1 MAQEPSSKDL
11 LEAVKQQESGGRRY
25 DSSGKLLEGPMTKY
39 GTAKGEMQVLDST
52 MKKPGY
58 GVKPAQ
64 DDSPDERARVGRD
77 LLAVF
82 EKKYKDRDTALI
94 AYNWGPG
101 NTNKWLAAGA
111 DPAKLPK
118 ETRDYVSRINSMMGE
133 TKVAQVKPMEKAPT
147 TSTPVSRRTASIPE
161 SVAPVLSSLGTN
173 YQTAL
178 AASILAAQT
187 SKDDEDDDLTQA
199 ERFAQYM
206 EENKAPA
213 EMPMVKTSL
222 ADIYSQPRIELVG
235 FTEPA
240 QPKKRTAKV
249 ALKMFKDGGAVY
261 RAQGSPEGG
270 EQLTPQQI
278 EQIAQRQQDARA
290 YNQQMLEAPTQAD
303 TYTGLAK
310 GFTQNIVPNVVG
322 IPVDLTTMALRPFGY
337 KVEKPVL
344 GSEWNKEK
352 LTEYGL
358 RPEPPPEGTNERN
371 WYDVGNFASF
381 FVNPAATTRGAVATG
396 EKLAQKGAQA
406 AETVKAG
413 IELGVESTKKN
424 AQTAKKMLDAL
435 KKPKEAP
442 KTTRVEP
449 TMGPP
454 APAPA
459 PAPAPV
465 LAEPAPAPVVQP
477 EPLPAPPAEVAVPPE
492 MLAQAAPVAP
502 PMQANAEIIRPFVG
516 RLDAFVD
523 TIKNPM
529 QLGQLKGQLKGK
541 FRDYDIERVERAFAG
556 MDDKTKLTP
565 DQIKQALAGV
575 HSPSKWISETLPPEP
590 YKYHQ
595 SADNVWGAPLGTTNL
610 YIEQPAE
617 KMAAAKLLDE
627 GKQNIAAFIE
637 NSSSA
642 PTMKALEGARNLLS
656 NPEIEKIAGPEL
668 VTRLRTNFD
677 KVENNVKL
685 LDNYQNELK
694 QIQNGFISPSVYRTA
709 DGQAPYFTFQN
720 EYMANKLEETR
731 QQLIRQGQNRTTA
744 YVAAHD
750 LLWNRENGDAF
761 YREAS
766 VYASK
771 KIQEMAVE
779 RARSHG
785 ISVPNLS
792 LIDWNNP
799 DIRPLSPASIEF
811 EQNVKDVLEPSI
823 QTLHEAAKNVQRFMS
838 NDVKELS
845 QNLVSVAGYRGS
857 HQKVADR
864 PHPIG
869 FTRFSEHQATIPGV
883 GTVEG
888 RHFHELQSDLSK
900 EMRKQGTTYGS
911 VEKDEAQIRKLRN
924 QIEALRKDAQ
934 EKAIAMHENHSQG
947 VIGAEEYTR
956 QYGELLKTMEEK
968 LKAPE
973 KRFSILSAR
982 IRNKA
987 PYSLEE
993 PFAGFETNSDLRRQL
1008 LMKNAVQS
1016 AMKDGKRFATFPG
1029 AESAKPQLY
1038 VGKIYP
1044 NLKQVVKDMG
1054 GEKAGF
1060 EIRQIELPP
1069 DKDGNPVTAWGVV
1082 WSPEAA
1088 ARIVEKG
1095 VPFAK
1100 GGMVERQVNTARY
1113 I

>member
-1 MAQEPSSKDL
+1 MLQ
-11 LEAVKQQESGGRRY
+11 
-25 DSSGKLLEGPMTKY
+25 PMIFY
-39 GTAKGEMQVLDST
+39 G
-52 MKKPGY
+52 
-58 GVKPAQ
+58 
-64 DDSPDERARVGRD
+64 
-77 LLAVF
+77 
-82 EKKYKDRDTALI
+82 I
-94 AYNWGPG
+94 
-101 NTNKWLAAGA
+101 
-111 DPAKLPK
+111 
-118 ETRDYVSRINSMMGE
+118 
-133 TKVAQVKPMEKAPT
+133 
-147 TSTPVSRRTASIPE
+147 
-161 SVAPVLSSLGTN
+161 
-173 YQTAL
+173 
-178 AASILAAQT
+178 
-187 SKDDEDDDLTQA
+187 
-199 ERFAQYM
+199 
-206 EENKAPA
+206 
-213 EMPMVKTSL
+213 
-222 ADIYSQPRIELVG
+222 
-235 FTEPA
+235 
-240 QPKKRTAKV
+240 
-249 ALKMFKDGGAVY
+249 
-261 RAQGSPEGG
+261 
-270 EQLTPQQI
+270 
-278 EQIAQRQQDARA
+278 
-290 YNQQMLEAPTQAD
+290 
-303 TYTGLAK
+303 
-310 GFTQNIVPNVVG
+310 
-322 IPVDLTTMALRPFGY
+322 
-337 KVEKPVL
+337 
-344 GSEWNKEK
+344 
-352 LTEYGL
+352 
-358 RPEPPPEGTNERN
+358 
-371 WYDVGNFASF
+371 
-381 FVNPAATTRGAVATG
+381 
-396 EKLAQKGAQA
+396 
-406 AETVKAG
+406 
-413 IELGVESTKKN
+413 
-424 AQTAKKMLDAL
+424 
-435 KKPKEAP
+435 
-442 KTTRVEP
+442 
-449 TMGPP
+449 
-454 APAPA
+454 
-459 PAPAPV
+459 
-465 LAEPAPAPVVQP
+465 
-477 EPLPAPPAEVAVPPE
+477 
-492 MLAQAAPVAP
+492 
-502 PMQANAEIIRPFVG
+502 
-516 RLDAFVD
+516 
-523 TIKNPM
+523 
-529 QLGQLKGQLKGK
+529 
-541 FRDYDIERVERAFAG
+541 
-556 MDDKTKLTP
+556 
-565 DQIKQALAGV
+565 
-575 HSPSKWISETLPPEP
+575 
-590 YKYHQ
+590 
-595 SADNVWGAPLGTTNL
+595 
-610 YIEQPAE
+610 
-617 KMAAAKLLDE
+617 
-627 GKQNIAAFIE
+627 
-637 NSSSA
+637 
-642 PTMKALEGARNLLS
+642 
-656 NPEIEKIAGPEL
+656 
-668 VTRLRTNFD
+668 
-677 KVENNVKL
+677 
-685 LDNYQNELK
+685 
-694 QIQNGFISPSVYRTA
+694 
-709 DGQAPYFTFQN
+709 
-720 EYMANKLEETR
+720 
-731 QQLIRQGQNRTTA
+731 
-744 YVAAHD
+744 
-750 LLWNRENGDAF
+750 ENGDAF

-785 ISVPNLS
+785 IPVPNLS

-857 HQKVADR
+857 HQKVADK

-911 VEKDEAQIRKLRN
+911 VEKDEAQIRELRN

-973 KRFSILSAR
+973 KRFSILTSR

-1029 AESAKPQLY
+1029 AESAQPQLY